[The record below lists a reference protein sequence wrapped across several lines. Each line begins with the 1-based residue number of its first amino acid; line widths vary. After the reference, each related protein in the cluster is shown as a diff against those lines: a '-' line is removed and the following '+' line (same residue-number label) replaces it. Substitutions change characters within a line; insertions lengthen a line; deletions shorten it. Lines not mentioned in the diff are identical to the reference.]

1 MSNLHTLA
9 IKAEQ
14 LAKPYF
20 DVSDAVSETCTANI
34 LAAFKRNR
42 VSDSIFAGTTGYG
55 YDDTGRDILERVYAD
70 VFGAESALVRM
81 DFVNGTHAIACALF
95 AALAPGDLLV
105 SLTGSPY
112 DTLRGVIGVGSPPKW
127 GSLAFYGVKYAE
139 LNILDQLEL
148 TAPDAE
154 LIRSARTVYIQR
166 GRGYND
172 RRAISVDE
180 IAEAIAQVKCLNPNA
195 VVIVDNCYGEFVE
208 AREPTSVGADLVA
221 GSLIKNPGGGLAPR
235 GGYVI
240 GRTELVSRASERL
253 TVPGIGG
260 ECGATLGYNRL
271 LFQGL
276 FNAPHATAQALKTAA
291 FAAALFELLGYKV
304 APRYSDVRRDIIQ
317 TIELGSPE
325 LLKRFCKGLQSGSPI
340 DSFAAPE
347 PWAMPGYDCD
357 VIMAAGTFV
366 QGASIELSADA
377 PLREPYR
384 VFLQGGLT
392 YESGKYGILSAA
404 SELLSS

>member
-1 MSNLHTLA
+1 MSSLHELS
-9 IKAEQ
+9 IQAEQ

-20 DVSDAVSETCTANI
+20 AAFDAVAEACTSKV
-34 LAAFKRNR
+34 LAAFKRHR
-42 VSDSIFAGTTGYG
+42 VSDAMFAGTTGYG
-55 YDDTGRDILERVYAD
+55 YDDLGRETLEKVYAD
-70 VFGAESALVRM
+70 IFGAESALVRL

-112 DTLRGVIGVGSPPKW
+112 DTLRGVIGLGSKPKW
-127 GSLAFYGVKYAE
+127 GSLSFYGVKYSE
-139 LNILDQLEL
+139 LNILNHSDTITQN
-148 TAPDAE
+148 TE
-154 LIRSARTVYIQR
+154 LIRSAKAVYLQR
-166 GRGYND
+166 SRGYND
-172 RRAISVDE
+172 RRALSVAE
-180 IAEAIAQVKCLNPNA
+180 IADCAAQVKNLNPSA
-195 VVIVDNCYGEFVE
+195 IVIIDNCYGEFIE
-208 AREPTSVGADLVA
+208 DREPTSAGADIIA

-235 GGYVI
+235 GGYAA
-240 GRTELVSRASERL
+240 GRSDLVSRAAERL

-260 ECGATLGYNRL
+260 ECGATLGQNRL

-276 FNAPHATAQALKTAA
+276 FNAPHVTAQALKTAA
-291 FAAALFELLGYKV
+291 FAAAMFELLGYTV
-304 APRYSDVRRDIIQ
+304 SPRYCDPRRDIIQ

-325 LLKRFCKGLQSGSPI
+325 LLQRFCKGLQAGSPV

-357 VIMAAGTFV
+357 VIMAAGAFV

-392 YESGKYGILSAA
+392 YESGKHGILSAA
-404 SELLSS
+404 AELLS